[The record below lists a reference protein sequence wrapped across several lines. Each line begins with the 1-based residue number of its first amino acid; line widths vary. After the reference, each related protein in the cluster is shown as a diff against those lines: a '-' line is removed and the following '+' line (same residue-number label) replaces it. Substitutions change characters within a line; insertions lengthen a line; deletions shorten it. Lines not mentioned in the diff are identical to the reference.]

1 MQDCLKKKNFPA
13 FKMKRIMKKYMIIA
27 AAMLTALACTKAE
40 MAEKAESPAKEGVT
54 IFSAKLA
61 PATKISIGEKVGSA
75 YKALWEAG
83 DVLDVIKTAD
93 GSSLGTATL
102 TDGVGEASGTFEL
115 PAAIA
120 NGTEVRLVYGSD
132 GVATDQT
139 QAGAGA
145 SSFQAYAY
153 AKSAAITVDNG
164 VASAATL
171 SHETAV
177 VKVSVSAG
185 AALQGATV
193 SKLILRCIGG
203 TLSGTDK
210 DYVQVSLTTPLTLSA
225 TAQDIWAIAAP
236 YNATGKE
243 IDVALVITKGGETY
257 TLPIGFTG
265 KAIEA
270 NKVSSFPLS
279 GITDSDCVAWYAPH
293 DARLMPGPGYGYG
306 EANCYLIQYKGG
318 TYNGATLSPDSNIPA
333 SVNVDFRA
341 RGDFLKVD
349 KPENVTF
356 EWVKKIGTS
365 TVYNIQTSGY
375 TECNV
380 NSFSIGTPSNYSV
393 TITNTGAF
401 AGAPI
406 LSMKKGG
413 KVLWAWTLWNVSA
426 DGTRF
431 GSTDI
436 TGTSYK
442 LANMDIGQNTT
453 DFVTWASNKNGS
465 NPDVNYRTTLYY
477 QWGRPTPIFWSSW
490 PTNNFFTDSNYAIS
504 LVEGQLSIEDNIAY
518 PGMMILNNAKEA
530 TSGTAATAIKK
541 WSNEVDAD
549 LWGNPW
555 PLNAAE
561 DQTKV
566 GQKTIYDPCPEGW
579 RVPDPAVY
587 NALSGTTSGNTTTA
601 GAYYSYS
608 SLTSSDNY
616 FTPSGRYSDFIANNG
631 RIATEGMPSAGN
643 GTKGW
648 RWTNSGA
655 NSTGVQARAYQNHA
669 ASQSDNKTVTLNKAF
684 ALAVRCIR
692 DE

>member
-1 MQDCLKKKNFPA
+1 
-13 FKMKRIMKKYMIIA
+13 MKKYMIIA

-40 MAEKAESPAKEGVT
+40 MAEKAESPSKEGVT
-54 IFSAKLA
+54 VFSGVLA
-61 PATKISIGEKVGSA
+61 PASKISIGEKEGNA

-102 TDGVGEASGTFEL
+102 TDGAGSSNGKFEL
-115 PAAIA
+115 PGTIA
-120 NGTEVRLVYGSD
+120 DGTTVHLVYRSE

-139 QAGAGA
+139 QAAAGS
-145 SSFQAYAY
+145 SSFKDYAY
-153 AKSAAITVDNG
+153 AVSGDITVNNG
-164 VASAATL
+164 KAETATL
-171 SHETAV
+171 VHQTAV
-177 VKVSVSAG
+177 IKVSVSAG

-210 DYVQVSLTTPLTLSA
+210 DYVQVTLATPLTLSA

-270 NKVSSFPLS
+270 NKVSSFPLAN
-279 GITDSDCVAWYAPH
+279 ITDNDCVAWYAPH

-306 EANCYLIQYKGG
+306 EANCYLIQYKTA
-318 TYNGATLSPDSNIPA
+318 TYTGATLSPDSNIPDH
-333 SVNVDFRA
+333 VDIDFRA

-349 KPENVTF
+349 KPDGVTF

-375 TECNV
+375 TECYV

-393 TITNTGAF
+393 TITNTGAY

-406 LSMKKGG
+406 LSMKKGD
-413 KVLWAWTLWNVSA
+413 KVLWAWSLWNISA

-436 TGTSYK
+436 TGTTYK

-465 NPDVNYRTTLYY
+465 NPDLNFRTTFYY

-490 PTNNFFTDSNYAIS
+490 PTNNYYSPSSFNVS
-504 LVEGQLSIEDNIAY
+504 LVQNPLTIEESISN
-518 PGMMILNNAKEA
+518 PGRMILNQAQGTTDR
-530 TSGTAATAIKK
+530 TSK
-541 WSNEVDAD
+541 WTNDNDGD
-549 LWGNPW
+549 LWGGNMK
-555 PLNAAE
+555 NDMTAAGE
-561 DQTKV
+561 KS
-566 GQKTIYDPCPEGW
+566 IYDPCPKGW
-579 RVPDPAVY
+579 RAADPAVY
-587 NALSGTTSGNTTTA
+587 DALLNTTSGDKTTA
-601 GAYYSYS
+601 GGYYTYS
-608 SLTSSDNY
+608 SIAPTNK
-616 FTPSGRYSDFIANNG
+616 FTIPGRFEDYIATNG
-631 RIATEGMPSAGN
+631 RIATMGAANN
-643 GTKGW
+643 GTTATNGN
-648 RWTNSGA
+648 RWTNFAGGNGGA
-655 NSTGVQARAYQNHA
+655 QARAYQNDA
-669 ASQSDNKTVTLNKAF
+669 NTAGNNKTAAFNKA
-684 ALAVRCIR
+684 AAMPVRCIVD
-692 DE
+692 DENR